1 MFFGVWRA
9 GKLCFDGPNCGW
21 VGGWLKQRD
30 EWTLPNC
37 LFFDNNGLILRH
49 ESVRSLERYKLL
61 FAGDLYNDGMVIDSS
76 RPIINKVHI
85 DSPHMGRQSGQTFVR
100 DLLRRSRQGV
110 PDHHI

>member
-1 MFFGVWRA
+1 
-9 GKLCFDGPNCGW
+9 
-21 VGGWLKQRD
+21 
-30 EWTLPNC
+30 
-37 LFFDNNGLILRH
+37 
-49 ESVRSLERYKLL
+49 L

-110 PDHHI
+110 PDHHIWWQLISSSGILYTTVPITDSKTHVGRSYRVATKLNDSQIYMSKNELSLLKVPEVDSEW